1 MDTDNLIV
9 YTKDW
14 KSEDF
19 FLRHQKRHW
28 KKTWYI
34 KLWNRQTSTKLIEL
48 MKDELGGKIMA
59 RFIRLRPKMYSYL
72 IDDVAVI
79 K

>member
-1 MDTDNLIV
+1 MGTDNLIV
-9 YTKDW
+9 YTKDR

-19 FLRHQKRHW
+19 FLRHQKRRW

-34 KLWNRQTSTKLIEL
+34 KLWNWQTSTKLIEL